1 MSSIGRLCINILE
14 NISSKIEVSEICLLL
29 RKNTLRFLKSM
40 ENLRKVNNFTAD
52 LSIALSEM
60 RKMASTNSQ

>member
-1 MSSIGRLCINILE
+1 MPSIGRLCINILE
-14 NISSKIEVSEICLLL
+14 NISSKIKLSGICLLL

-52 LSIALSEM
+52 LGIALSEM
-60 RKMASTNSQ
+60 RKMAPTNSQ

>member
-14 NISSKIEVSEICLLL
+14 NISSKMSEICLLL

>member
-14 NISSKIEVSEICLLL
+14 NISSKIKLSGICLLL

-52 LSIALSEM
+52 LGIALSEM
-60 RKMASTNSQ
+60 RKMAPTNSQ